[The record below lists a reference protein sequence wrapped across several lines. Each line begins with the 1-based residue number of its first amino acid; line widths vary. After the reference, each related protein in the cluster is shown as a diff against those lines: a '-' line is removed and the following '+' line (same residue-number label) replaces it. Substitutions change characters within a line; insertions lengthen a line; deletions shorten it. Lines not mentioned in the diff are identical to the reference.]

1 MFRESN
7 RPLPEGM
14 LPLSPMEETIMNI
27 IGESMEGVMIVNDP
41 LAEAV
46 CMMRNVMECIKKNIN
61 ISQQGIYSLLIS
73 VFK

>member
-1 MFRESN
+1 
-7 RPLPEGM
+7 
-14 LPLSPMEETIMNI
+14 MNI